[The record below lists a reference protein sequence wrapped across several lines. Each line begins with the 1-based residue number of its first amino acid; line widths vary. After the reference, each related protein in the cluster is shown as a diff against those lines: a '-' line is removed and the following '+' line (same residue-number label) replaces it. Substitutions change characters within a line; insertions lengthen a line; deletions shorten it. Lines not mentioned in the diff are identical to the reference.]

1 MASFNQLIATPNLAA
16 GITCIEGQGYHSAGL
31 PEPEPGLSWYYIG
44 QGKLACSDPR
54 AWKLAIAPKIT
65 KDGSVFQNI
74 IQGLKQVLPATSTLG
89 LFKTVLSQDAATKQ
103 ADLVHQNFQTNLNR
117 QLEVPVG
124 FFDDIFG
131 SNDAPGSNFDA
142 GLSGG
147 GSAFDYVGLLN
158 TGVGLANRFL
168 GSSNNNLMIPPTMVT
183 SATLPAVI
191 GAGGMVVRGAMTA
204 LAARLAAVGL
214 TRASAWSLL
223 KSQGPTA
230 LLALGLT
237 AAEVVTVARKGTGR
251 RRMNMCN
258 GRALRRA
265 QRRLTSF
272 HNFYKKTC
280 GMPTYRHKKRTCK

>member
-1 MASFNQLIATPNLAA
+1 MPLRNPLGGATNVGTIDVPQAVLDSLERPGSGFFAGTHVGDYNVGKAARELAPALAA
-16 GITCIEGQGYHSAGL
+16 IALALPTGGSSIITYALNESLSKAATGSDFLAENLGAVKLGITAAKLFSGDLTRTE
-31 PEPEPGLSWYYIG
+31 IG
-44 QGKLACSDPR
+44 G
-54 AWKLAIAPKIT
+54 
-65 KDGSVFQNI
+65 N
-74 IQGLKQVLPATSTLG
+74 
-89 LFKTVLSQDAATKQ
+89 
-103 ADLVHQNFQTNLNR
+103 
-117 QLEVPVG
+117 VG

-131 SNDAPGSNFDA
+131 SADSIGDNFSS
-142 GLSGG
+142 GLS
-147 GSAFDYVGLLN
+147 STSFDYGALLN

-168 GSSNNNLMIPPTMVT
+168 APRNNNNSSSIMMPPQLT

-237 AAEVVTVARKGTGR
+237 AAEVVTVARKGSGR

-280 GMPTYRHKKRTCK
+280 GMPSVRHRKKSCK